1 MSILSY
7 NDEINNF
14 DLISDKEHFWM
25 DNYKDLYQNKN
36 YIKVYPKYD
45 TTRNEQLN
53 AITRL
58 CIYSILFILIFT
70 KNTKWLYIPITII
83 VLVVIFH
90 NVKKIDDRAKHKK
103 LDKLMRI
110 RKLKQGLRRRDIT
123 TQHKHDG
130 SSKLDYDV
138 LFTDEEDEHVK
149 NYNIEANKLDFDED
163 MYGGPKYSAFTHE
176 PDNPPNTA
184 QEIEQ
189 FKKNTCRLPTKD
201 NPFMNPDLTEFNA
214 GDIPAACNANDEDI
228 NEHTKVFYN
237 HDLFRDIDELWE
249 KKNSQRQFYTLPN
262 TTVPNNAVEFA
273 KWLYSGVPTCKEN
286 QQYCLRYE
294 NLKHKR

>member
-14 DLISDKEHFWM
+14 NLTSGREHFWM

-36 YIKVYPKYD
+36 YIKFLPKYD

-58 CIYSILFILIFT
+58 CIYIILLILIFT
-70 KNTKWLYIPITII
+70 KNTKWLYLPITII

-90 NVKKIDDRAKHKK
+90 NVKKIDENSQHKK
-103 LDKLMRI
+103 LNKLMKI

-123 TQHKHDG
+123 TQYKHDG

-138 LFTDEEDEHVK
+138 LFTDEEDEYVK
-149 NYNIEANKLDFDED
+149 NYNIKANKINFDEE
-163 MYGGPKYSAFTHE
+163 MYGGSKYSAFTHE
-176 PDNPPNTA
+176 PDYPPNTT

-189 FKKNTCRLPTKD
+189 FKQNTCRLPTKD

-214 GDIPAACNANDEDI
+214 GDIPVACNANDEDI
-228 NEHTKVFYN
+228 NEQTKVFYN

-249 KKNSQRQFYTLPN
+249 KKNSQRQFYTVPN
-262 TTVPNNAVEFA
+262 TTVPNNQVEFA
-273 KWLYSGVPTCKEN
+273 KFLYSTGPTCFES
-286 QQYCLRYE
+286 QGACLRYE
-294 NLKHKR
+294 DLRFKR